1 MISLKKIA
9 TVALLTAVLPA
20 SAFACNNGNG
30 NGNNGNG
37 NGNNGN
43 GNGNP
48 GNGVALNSTSHTFD
62 GQYNSGAITSL
73 VTGTTIGSWSAG
85 VNTSVSVSNNTV
97 SATSV
102 GNFATSIITVK

>member
-1 MISLKKIA
+1 MNSLKKIT
-9 TVALLTAVLPA
+9 TVALLIAALPVTT
-20 SAFACNNGNG
+20 FACNNGNG
-30 NGNNGNG
+30 NSGSHSS
-37 NGNNGN
+37 

-48 GNGVALNSTSHTFD
+48 GNGNPGNGAALNGTSHAFS
-62 GQYNSGAITSL
+62 GQLNSGAITSQ
-73 VTGTTIGSWSAG
+73 VTGTTIGSWSTG

>member
-1 MISLKKIA
+1 MNSLKKITA
-9 TVALLTAVLPA
+9 VALLIAALPVTT
-20 SAFACNNGNG
+20 FACNNGNG
-30 NGNNGNG
+30 NSGSHSS
-37 NGNNGN
+37 

-48 GNGVALNSTSHTFD
+48 GNGAALNGTSHAFS
-62 GQYNSGAITSL
+62 GQLNSGAITSQ
-73 VTGTTIGSWSAG
+73 VTGTTIGSWSTG